1 ESAGAARVEWTRRLA
16 VAADRLGRSDD
27 ALAALELA
35 VAAPDAAGE
44 ALVHAW
50 RDLGQLHERLGNQ
63 VGAVACYRRG
73 GADARVPSAS
83 QRVALLR
90 AAAEILHRRMGRH
103 DEAVAALGEALALD
117 GGDVATLDALDAL
130 QSEVGDDEGLL
141 GTLARKLALPGVA
154 PERRGSWL
162 ERLGELAA
170 ARGKNE
176 VARAAFRD
184 LADAQPH
191 HAGALRWLCADAV
204 ARADEPASAAL
215 DGRLV
220 LAPEVPADER
230 RLARLRLAARAR
242 SDGQLSDAEAH
253 LWAAVELTP
262 SEQQS
267 PLLAE
272 LEEVYTQA
280 ERWADLA
287 VVLAHHVRIVGDEAL
302 RLELELKRV
311 TMLTR
316 ALGTPKLAI
325 EAAEAAIEHHGREPR
340 LLAAL
345 AEAARAAGERALY
358 AETVASQAAVSVDAG
373 ERGRWLAEASALFS
387 ALGDR
392 ARAEALARELVD
404 VELAPAE
411 RLALAASLEDP
422 ALALELARTAVA
434 GLAAGGEPRREALR
448 FVVARARAAGS
459 DEAEREALAALWSEG
474 HAGDARERLLPLF
487 VAAERHD
494 DAARLAHELL
504 IEALAA
510 GAAGDPSPSLLRLRA
525 SARSDAG
532 RRALADGLALASASS
547 ADADVAVAWLR
558 ESAELRGTLDDFSG
572 AADALV
578 AALAHRPGDEALL
591 AEVEALLGDLGDE
604 ARLHAALEL
613 HLAERQ
619 GEARLPIARKLLSA
633 AEALGDQA
641 AVDRWLAEMRRLEPA
656 IAARVDVKALT
667 RTITGR
673 DESELLSA
681 IETAE
686 TRLRSLLDDDDV
698 AELRAVR
705 RRLGMLYRD
714 AGRRADAF
722 EQLSLVL
729 SEEPSNVAVLEALV
743 DIAES
748 EQRWREAAE
757 LLERLSHFRASP
769 SERAALLYRTGELY
783 LVQLRDKEAAS
794 ERYLKA
800 VDLDDTHAPTLRRL
814 VDYFWSEGDET
825 SAAEMATALDEAAAF
840 AAPETTAGTRAR
852 AALAAAVAGDL
863 KRAARL
869 GGALDETSGAA
880 ALSHAAVEL
889 LARVGDETAV
899 AAALRIVSGAGGKL
913 AAVRRRLAIRGEA
926 DAGAAAL
933 AARLG
938 GNG

>member
-1 ESAGAARVEWTRRLA
+1 
-16 VAADRLGRSDD
+16 
-27 ALAALELA
+27 
-35 VAAPDAAGE
+35 
-44 ALVHAW
+44 
-50 RDLGQLHERLGNQ
+50 
-63 VGAVACYRRG
+63 
-73 GADARVPSAS
+73 
-83 QRVALLR
+83 
-90 AAAEILHRRMGRH
+90 
-103 DEAVAALGEALALD
+103 
-117 GGDVATLDALDAL
+117 
-130 QSEVGDDEGLL
+130 
-141 GTLARKLALPGVA
+141 
-154 PERRGSWL
+154 
-162 ERLGELAA
+162 
-170 ARGKNE
+170 
-176 VARAAFRD
+176 
-184 LADAQPH
+184 
-191 HAGALRWLCADAV
+191 
-204 ARADEPASAAL
+204 
-215 DGRLV
+215 
-220 LAPEVPADER
+220 
-230 RLARLRLAARAR
+230 
-242 SDGQLSDAEAH
+242 
-253 LWAAVELTP
+253 
-262 SEQQS
+262 
-267 PLLAE
+267 
-272 LEEVYTQA
+272 
-280 ERWADLA
+280 
-287 VVLAHHVRIVGDEAL
+287 
-302 RLELELKRV
+302 
-311 TMLTR
+311 
-316 ALGTPKLAI
+316 
-325 EAAEAAIEHHGREPR
+325 
-340 LLAAL
+340 
-345 AEAARAAGERALY
+345 
-358 AETVASQAAVSVDAG
+358 
-373 ERGRWLAEASALFS
+373 LAEASALFS

-404 VELAPAE
+404 VPLAPAD
-411 RLALAASLEDP
+411 RLALAASLEEP

-434 GLAAGGEPRREALR
+434 ALDAGEPRREALR
-448 FVVARARAAGS
+448 FVVARARTLGS
-459 DEAEREALAALWSEG
+459 DEAEREALAALWSDG
-474 HAGDARERLLPLF
+474 HAGDERERLLALF
-487 VAAERHD
+487 AAAERHD
-494 DAARLAHELL
+494 EAARLAHELL
-504 IEALAA
+504 VEALAA
-510 GAAGDPSPSLLRLRA
+510 GAAGDPSPSLARLRA

-532 RRALADGLALASASS
+532 LRALADGLALASASS
-547 ADADVAVAWLR
+547 AAADVAIAWLR
-558 ESAELRGTLDDFSG
+558 ESAELRGKLDDFAGS
-572 AADALV
+572 ADALV
-578 AALAHRPGDEALL
+578 AALARRPGDEALL
-591 AEVEALLGDLGDE
+591 AEVEALLGDLGDV

-641 AVDRWLAEMRRLEPA
+641 AVDRWVAEMRRLEPA
-656 IAARVDVKALT
+656 IAARVDVQALA

-673 DESELLSA
+673 DESELRRA
-681 IETAE
+681 IEAAE
-686 TRLRSLLDDDDV
+686 TRLRSLLEDDDV

-705 RRLGMLYRD
+705 RRLGELYRD

-748 EQRWREAAE
+748 ERRWREGAE

-800 VDLDDTHAPTLRRL
+800 VDLDDKHAPTLRRL

-825 SAAEMATALDEAAAF
+825 SAAEMATALDEAAGF

-889 LARVGDETAV
+889 LARVGEETTV